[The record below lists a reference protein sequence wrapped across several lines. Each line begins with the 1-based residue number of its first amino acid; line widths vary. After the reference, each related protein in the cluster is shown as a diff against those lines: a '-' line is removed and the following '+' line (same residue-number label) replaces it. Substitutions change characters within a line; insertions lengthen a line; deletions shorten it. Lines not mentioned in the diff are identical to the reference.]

1 MTSLKTRIKAGAVQ
15 KVTHSAIERG
25 YGLLK
30 PDAAKTLATI
40 RRLRGSLK
48 RKPGQKPFAQE
59 WAEYTRAE
67 RQLEDRLDHP
77 LRLKLRH
84 ISMSA
89 KSRPHR

>member
-1 MTSLKTRIKAGAVQ
+1 MTSLKTRVKIKAVQ
-15 KVTHSAIERG
+15 KVTHSAIDRG

-59 WAEYTRAE
+59 WAEHKASE
-67 RQLEDRLDHP
+67 KALEDRLDHQP
-77 LRLKLRH
+77 RNRTL
-84 ISMSA
+84 
-89 KSRPHR
+89 KSRSRNL